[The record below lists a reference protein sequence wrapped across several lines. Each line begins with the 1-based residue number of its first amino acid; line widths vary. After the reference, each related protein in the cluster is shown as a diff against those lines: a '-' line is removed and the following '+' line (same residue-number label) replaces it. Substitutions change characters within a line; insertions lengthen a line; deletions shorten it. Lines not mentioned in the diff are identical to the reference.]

1 MSSTL
6 LTNSASPPTIAKSLA
21 QAVMMAL
28 RVSFGLSFE
37 SMKSMTT
44 LRPGDAAA
52 LVDHLGPGLHGV
64 DRLLEQARL
73 HGGVDVGDH
82 RDADLGVG
90 DADVVGLGRG
100 ALRAG
105 DRDGRT
111 DQCDDG
117 DRDRQYP

>member
-1 MSSTL
+1 
-6 LTNSASPPTIAKSLA
+6 
-21 QAVMMAL
+21 MMAL

-44 LRPGDAAA
+44 LRPAMPPPLLTTFAHAFMASTDF
-52 LVDHLGPGLHGV
+52 LNRPGCDG
-64 DRLLEQARL
+64 R
-73 HGGVDVGDH
+73 VDVGDD
-82 RDADLGVG
+82 REPDLGVG